1 MESKGKNIQ
10 NRFSFPA
17 TLTPD
22 LDDGGYVVT
31 FRDLP
36 KAIAQGNPVELAL
49 QKAFDC
55 IEEAIAT
62 KIDDHQKYIDIDF
75 LFQKN

>member
-36 KAIAQGNPVELAL
+36 EAITQDDSVELAL

-55 IEEAIAT
+55 IEEAIAAR
-62 KIDDHQKYIDIDF
+62 IDDHQNI
-75 LFQKN
+75 